1 MRYSKYLIV
10 FIIVF
15 TSCKAKK
22 YAIDATAT
30 AKEISA
36 KKVAR
41 RHLYSNFDKE
51 TLDAKFKVNF
61 RNSKLK
67 QSISVQLKIKK
78 DEVIW
83 LKGTKFIN
91 VFKAKITP
99 EKIRF
104 YSPLE
109 KTYFEGDFLMIEKL
123 LGTEI
128 NFKQLQHLFLGQAIL
143 DIKKEKQKVEII
155 NNSYVLSPKIQANLF
170 NAFFAVNPAHFKL
183 DRQSIDNFI
192 KNRQLDIKYPSYKL
206 VDGEIFPQEINIKAK
221 QDKKITTIDLI
232 LKAVEFNTDLNTSF
246 TIPKGYK
253 RINIK

>member
-22 YAIDATAT
+22 DAIDATAT

-128 NFKQLQHLFLGQAIL
+128 NFQQLQHLFLGQAIL
-143 DIKKEKQKVEII
+143 DIKKEKQKVKII

-170 NAFFAVNPAHFKL
+170 NVFFAVNPAHFKL